1 MWYANTILV
10 QMLATE
16 IGTNKI
22 PYTAADQPNE
32 KAAKIVSHFTGGI
45 NGHEK
50 GKPDHEISKNSIPRD
65 NSYRLRA
72 VRKQTKRRQKKT
84 FDFANQGL
92 FLFVYKFVVNSVCL
106 SGYSTQKRFRTSLC

>member
-22 PYTAADQPNE
+22 PNE

-50 GKPDHEISKNSIPRD
+50 GNLIVKSQRIAFQEIILTD
-65 NSYRLRA
+65 CEL
-72 VRKQTKRRQKKT
+72 
-84 FDFANQGL
+84 
-92 FLFVYKFVVNSVCL
+92 
-106 SGYSTQKRFRTSLC
+106 

>member
-22 PYTAADQPNE
+22 PYTAADQPNVN
-32 KAAKIVSHFTGGI
+32 AAKIVSHFTGGI

-50 GKPDHEISKNSIPRD
+50 KGSLIMKSQRIVFQEIILTD
-65 NSYRLRA
+65 CEL
-72 VRKQTKRRQKKT
+72 
-84 FDFANQGL
+84 
-92 FLFVYKFVVNSVCL
+92 
-106 SGYSTQKRFRTSLC
+106 

>member
-32 KAAKIVSHFTGGI
+32 KAAKIVSHFTGGT

-50 GKPDHEISKNSIPRD
+50 RE
-65 NSYRLRA
+65 A
-72 VRKQTKRRQKKT
+72 
-84 FDFANQGL
+84 
-92 FLFVYKFVVNSVCL
+92 
-106 SGYSTQKRFRTSLC
+106 

>member
-16 IGTNKI
+16 IGTDKI

-50 GKPDHEISKNSIPRD
+50 GNRS
-65 NSYRLRA
+65 
-72 VRKQTKRRQKKT
+72 
-84 FDFANQGL
+84 
-92 FLFVYKFVVNSVCL
+92 
-106 SGYSTQKRFRTSLC
+106 

>member
-1 MWYANTILV
+1 MWYANTILG

-50 GKPDHEISKNSIPRD
+50 KGSLIMKSQRIVFQEIILTD
-65 NSYRLRA
+65 CEL
-72 VRKQTKRRQKKT
+72 
-84 FDFANQGL
+84 
-92 FLFVYKFVVNSVCL
+92 
-106 SGYSTQKRFRTSLC
+106 

>member
-50 GKPDHEISKNSIPRD
+50 GILIMKSQRIVFQEIILTD
-65 NSYRLRA
+65 CEL
-72 VRKQTKRRQKKT
+72 
-84 FDFANQGL
+84 
-92 FLFVYKFVVNSVCL
+92 
-106 SGYSTQKRFRTSLC
+106 

>member
-72 VRKQTKRRQKKT
+72 VRKQTNEDKKK
-84 FDFANQGL
+84 DL
-92 FLFVYKFVVNSVCL
+92 
-106 SGYSTQKRFRTSLC
+106 

>member
-32 KAAKIVSHFTGGI
+32 NAAKIVSHFTGGI

-50 GKPDHEISKNSIPRD
+50 GNLIVKSQRIAFQEIILTD
-65 NSYRLRA
+65 CEL
-72 VRKQTKRRQKKT
+72 
-84 FDFANQGL
+84 
-92 FLFVYKFVVNSVCL
+92 
-106 SGYSTQKRFRTSLC
+106 